1 MKPVVAAETGGT
13 RDGPSALSF
22 ESKRAT
28 PSRGRLICLSSFIC
42 RDDPPPCVPVKRMR
56 RRQPHVPTL
65 LKNADVEGLI
75 EAARFQDIKRD
86 PDGHAIDQGIKVR
99 EQAILALG
107 ELGADS
113 GAATVTAALR
123 DPFDRVRCAAVHVL
137 RTREEVEA
145 LADGLTWLPANARSR
160 KLASGAL
167 LELRSARSAG
177 AVTRSLVRSP
187 GNSPLS
193 DGEIAFLLTML
204 EADEVPHPADHIII
218 RELLDALAD
227 QRVDVADR
235 AEDALA
241 RLAPTSTLGLV
252 GELAN
257 GGSPER
263 AAAVLGRIRDPGT
276 IPALTA
282 ALEDPRSDV
291 RIQAAAALGALR
303 DPAAVEPLLRAVSD
317 SNSDVRAEACHALD
331 GFGSAAVIIAMS
343 AVLGPLIEDAVASA
357 VQRLGRAEER
367 TAVPPPGTNSAH
379 GSVVTPRQTRRN
391 GGSPR

>member
-1 MKPVVAAETGGT
+1 
-13 RDGPSALSF
+13 
-22 ESKRAT
+22 
-28 PSRGRLICLSSFIC
+28 
-42 RDDPPPCVPVKRMR
+42 MR

-99 EQAILALG
+99 EQAIIALG
-107 ELGADS
+107 QLGADS

-123 DPFDRVRCAAVHVL
+123 DPFDRVRCVAVHVL
-137 RTREEVEA
+137 RMREEVEA

-167 LELRSARSAG
+167 LELGSARSAG

-193 DGEIAFLLTML
+193 DAEIAFLLTML
-204 EADEVPHPADHIII
+204 EADEVPHPADHVII

-227 QRVDVADR
+227 QGVDVADR

-241 RLAPTSTLGLV
+241 RLAPTSTPGLV
-252 GELAN
+252 RELAN

-291 RIQAAAALGALR
+291 RIQATAALGALR

-367 TAVPPPGTNSAH
+367 TAVPPPGTNGAH
-379 GSVVTPRQTRRN
+379 GSAVTPRQTRRN